1 MRVLILDSNRESTV
15 SVAINVICTTIISM
29 SMVHFV
35 FEMELLRTTGEE
47 RRIKNVRIM
56 KAVFIAFLVI
66 HALVF
71 DFSRVV
77 WDFGRDIG
85 TAGEVFMVFPGI
97 LKVISDVCTYYFFIK
112 AFSFLI

>member
-1 MRVLILDSNRESTV
+1 
-15 SVAINVICTTIISM
+15 
-29 SMVHFV
+29 MVHFV

-97 LKVISDVCTYYFFIK
+97 LKFISDVCTYYFFIL